1 MIRRQPKKAGHVK
14 VVTEQRKSSKY
25 SINEMPVDL
34 LDEELKSLI
43 KVVKPSR
50 ASLTYERME

>member
-14 VVTEQRKSSKY
+14 VVTEGTKSSKY